1 MEGEGPTLALLKFF
15 GNEMHSVKTA
25 ANYRGISNQIF
36 FDIVKEIWS
45 SKGDFTVISMQPI
58 LHLIWSFLL
67 KMSCFKKRFRYQGV
81 KTNKKLLDIQ
91 VIIAFCKHYPTKNWH
106 NPLNWLIFFSI
117 LYLANC
123 LFLDESLLVTFALN
137 SMLFQIV
144 VLLMCFC
151 DIKVLKICYI

>member
-45 SKGDFTVISMQPI
+45 SKGDFTIISVQPI

-67 KMSCFKKRFRYQGV
+67 KMSCFKKRFRYQRV
-81 KTNKKLLDIQ
+81 KTNKKLLNIQ
-91 VIIAFCKHYPTKNWH
+91 VIIAFCKHYPTKNWY
-106 NPLNWLIFFSI
+106 NPLNWSFFFHFVSRKLFVFRRKSFSNLCSEFDALSNCSI
-117 LYLANC
+117 INV
-123 LFLDESLLVTFALN
+123 FLW
-137 SMLFQIV
+137 
-144 VLLMCFC
+144 
-151 DIKVLKICYI
+151 Y